1 MKQID
6 RKKVRAVCSVL
17 FVLYIICIVYFLIF
31 SDMFGRGHGYD
42 EMRYNLTP
50 FLEIKRFIK
59 YRSYMTTTSVMLNLV
74 GNVLAFVPFGMLI
87 RWVRGK
93 KTGFFT
99 ATLAAFTFSLCIE
112 LIQLITKLGVFD
124 VDDIIMNTFGG
135 MLGYIIYYIL
145 ARFDRKRRKKIE
157 KQ

>member
-1 MKQID
+1 MSIEN
-6 RKKVRAVCSVL
+6 KKKLRVLCLVL
-17 FVLYIICIVYFLIF
+17 FILYSISIVYFLIF
-31 SDMFGRGHGYD
+31 SDMFGRGHGYE

-145 ARFDRKRRKKIE
+145 ARFDRKRRKND
-157 KQ
+157 

>member
-1 MKQID
+1 MPGAIHFIQYIH
-6 RKKVRAVCSVL
+6 CL
-17 FVLYIICIVYFLIF
+17 FPDIQRYVWKGTYE
-31 SDMFGRGHGYD
+31 

-50 FLEIKRFIK
+50 FLEIKRFVK

-99 ATLAAFTFSLCIE
+99 ATLAAFAFSLSIE
-112 LIQLITKLGVFD
+112 LVQLITKL
-124 VDDIIMNTFGG
+124 
-135 MLGYIIYYIL
+135 
-145 ARFDRKRRKKIE
+145 
-157 KQ
+157 